1 MSTSLQRALRAAY
14 LLTMFGAWGHYNG
27 IGLGPARP
35 GRPVVTTMGGAGRSY
50 GIHQAMLQHVH
61 LGYVSPHG
69 LVWPA
74 RASRTKCGVCW
85 PCTAAAATIIELTS
99 TTAVPDVPLL
109 LWGGFGFEM

>member
-1 MSTSLQRALRAAY
+1 MSTSLQSALRAAY

-61 LGYVSPHG
+61 LGCVSPQAWCG
-69 LVWPA
+69 LHEQAGQNAVSAGHA
-74 RASRTKCGVCW
+74 RLLR
-85 PCTAAAATIIELTS
+85 
-99 TTAVPDVPLL
+99 PLSL
-109 LWGGFGFEM
+109 S

>member
-1 MSTSLQRALRAAY
+1 VSTSLQRALRAAY

-61 LGYVSPHG
+61 LGCVSPQAWCG
-69 LVWPA
+69 LHEQAGQNAVSAGHA
-74 RASRTKCGVCW
+74 RLLR
-85 PCTAAAATIIELTS
+85 
-99 TTAVPDVPLL
+99 PLSL
-109 LWGGFGFEM
+109 S